1 MCFMMTSIGGTDP
14 GFQFR
19 SAQQAIGFRDGPLAM
34 DPFGLNRV
42 EPRTFAGQLTDDNA
56 YPGRTPLDLLM
67 VLTQPALYGV
77 TAVPRG
83 VVPDQQQRREAL
95 HCQAGGTRSETRS

>member
-1 MCFMMTSIGGTDP
+1 
-14 GFQFR
+14 
-19 SAQQAIGFRDGPLAM
+19 
-34 DPFGLNRV
+34 
-42 EPRTFAGQLTDDNA
+42 
-56 YPGRTPLDLLM
+56 M